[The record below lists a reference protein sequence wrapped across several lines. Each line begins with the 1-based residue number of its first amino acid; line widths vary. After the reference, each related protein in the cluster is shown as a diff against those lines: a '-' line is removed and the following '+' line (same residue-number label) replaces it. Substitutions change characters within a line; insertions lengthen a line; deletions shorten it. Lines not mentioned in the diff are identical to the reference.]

1 MQDLKQFAFQV
12 EQMRMAQIQYFQEVG
27 KARKTKTPA
36 DWAAAATT
44 LKRSKQLEKV
54 VDDSI
59 IEIRGQVER
68 PTIPSPEPKK
78 IW

>member
-12 EQMRMAQIQYFQEVG
+12 EQMRIAQIQYFQEVG
-27 KARKTKTPA
+27 KARKTKTPS

-44 LKRSKQLEKV
+44 LKRSMQLEKV

-59 IEIRGQVER
+59 IEVRSQVEQAG
-68 PTIPSPEPKK
+68 
-78 IW
+78 

>member
-12 EQMRMAQIQYFQEVG
+12 EQMRIAQIDYFQQIG
-27 KARKTKTPA
+27 KARKTKTPG

-59 IEIRGQVER
+59 AEFRKEIEL
-68 PTIPSPEPKK
+68 
-78 IW
+78 